1 MKKKYFNLL
10 GLVRAINESIGESK
24 TIGQKKLGKIGEL
37 LKPYIDEYND
47 KRDWIFLSNAMVDD
61 DKCIILDEKGGY
73 KFTAESTLKRDK
85 ELLELFNLEFDYKP
99 IQINNPNDLEQYWF
113 LNDWVIG
120 MEFPDMP
127 KEEEEDIEL

>member
-1 MKKKYFNLL
+1 MKKKYFDLL
-10 GLVRAINESIGESK
+10 GLVMSINNSIGESK

-47 KRDWIFLSNAMVDD
+47 RRDWILLSNAMVDA

-73 KFTAESTLKRDK
+73 KFTAETTLKRDK
-85 ELLELFNLEFDYKP
+85 ELLELYNSEFDFKL
-99 IQINNPNDLEQYWF
+99 IQINNPNDLQQYWF
-113 LNDWVIG
+113 ISKWVTG

-127 KEEEEDIEL
+127 TEEEDVEL

>member
-85 ELLELFNLEFDYKP
+85 VLLELFNLEFDYKP
-99 IQINNPNDLEQYWF
+99 IQINNPNDLGQYWF

-127 KEEEEDIEL
+127 KEEEDIEL